1 MVKYACRINLRSFK
15 PMWTVFQQILILLL
29 FVATGYV
36 LGKTKIIKSEH
47 SGVLSKL
54 LVYVFLPC
62 NVLKTFSSRFN
73 ISYITSNWSII
84 LLSTVIVLVTALVA
98 FFASKLF
105 SKDAYERRV
114 FEYSTVIP
122 NSGYMGIPLAE
133 SIFGQTGT
141 MGIMTMALPL
151 QIYIYTYGYAILT
164 KQGLKI
170 KKLANPVMIATA
182 VGMLL
187 GLCEFPMP
195 TFVSSVLDGASA
207 CMAPIS
213 MMLTGLVISEF
224 KLSKIVLNPK
234 IYPVIALRLVA
245 IPLVVG
251 AVLKLCGTDPHIT
264 AIAILLFS
272 LPCGMNSVV
281 FPKLVGEDCRAGAG
295 ISLVSTLASAITVP
309 IMFLIFGIQL

>member
-1 MVKYACRINLRSFK
+1 
-15 PMWTVFQQILILLL
+15 MWTVFQQILILIL
-29 FVATGYV
+29 FVATGFV
-36 LGKTKIIKSEH
+36 LGKANIIKSEH

-62 NVLKTFSSRFN
+62 NVLKTFSRSFN
-73 ISYITSNWSII
+73 ISYISANWSII
-84 LLSTVIVLVTALVA
+84 LLSAAILLITAIVA

-105 SKDAYERRV
+105 SKNKYERKV
-114 FEYSTVIP
+114 LEYSTVIP

-133 SIFGQTGT
+133 TIFGQASA
-141 MGIMTMALPL
+141 MSIMTMALPL

-164 KQGLKI
+164 KQGLKF

-187 GLCEFPMP
+187 GLCEFPIP

-213 MMLTGLVISEF
+213 MLLTGLVISEF
-224 KLSKIVLNPK
+224 KLSKIVFNPK
-234 IYPVIALRLVA
+234 IYPVIALRLVV
-245 IPLVVG
+245 IPLLVG
-251 AVLKLCGTDPHIT
+251 AALRLCGTDPHI
-264 AIAILLFS
+264 AAVAILLFS

-295 ISLVSTLASAITVP
+295 ISLVSTLLSAISVP
-309 IMFLIFGIQL
+309 IMFLVFNIQI